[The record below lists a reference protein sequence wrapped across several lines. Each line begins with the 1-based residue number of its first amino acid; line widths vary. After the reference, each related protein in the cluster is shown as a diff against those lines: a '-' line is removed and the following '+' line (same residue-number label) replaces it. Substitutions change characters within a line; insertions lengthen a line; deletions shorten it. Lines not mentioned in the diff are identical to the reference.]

1 MASGGCCPP
10 RARSAAD
17 AVLVASGTSCRQQI
31 ADFTGVRALHAAE
44 LVQNLLDLHE
54 PRPVISVLA
63 LALAVLISCFS
74 RLNVGVLS
82 VAHGVDR
89 RRVHRRRAGVNA
101 VMAGFPSQ
109 LFLTLAG
116 VTLLFAMA
124 QSNGTLSQLTHH
136 AVRVCRG
143 NAGTIPIM
151 FFVLG
156 AAISSM
162 GPGNIATAAL
172 LTPIAMATA
181 SRAGIPLF
189 LMAIMVGNGA
199 NAGAPVAVRA
209 HRHHRQQHHGEE
221 SDAGPRGAGVTS
233 TTSPRTR
240 VMAFGGY
247 ALFGGLK
254 LFAADREDRRTSIP
268 EAEQRRSPRGSGSR
282 SASSARCSSACSRF
296 GAHVGLAAFVAAV
309 LLVAAG
315 AADDGEAIKL
325 MPWRVIV
332 MVCGVTV
339 LIALVERFQGL
350 DLMVSLVARLS
361 TTDTVTGVVALL
373 TGLVSVYS
381 STSGV
386 VLPAF
391 LPLVPGPGRAAAGR
405 ERGGHCDVDE
415 HRRAPRG
422 RVAALDHWRAV
433 HRQRRRR
440 RHAQVVQSAAGV
452 GTVDGGRRRGALLCA
467 VLARLSFPVVRRIEA
482 GLSRRCTMVALCSTM
497 V

>member
-1 MASGGCCPP
+1 MN
-10 RARSAAD
+10 
-17 AVLVASGTSCRQQI
+17 L
-31 ADFTGVRALHAAE
+31 AL
-44 LVQNLLDLHE
+44 
-54 PRPVISVLA
+54 ISVLA

-74 RLNVGVLS
+74 KLNVGVLS
-82 VAHGVDR
+82 VAMAWIVGVYIGG
-89 RRVHRRRAGVNA
+89 VPVNA
-101 VMAGFPSQ
+101 VMSGFPSQ

-136 AVRVCRG
+136 AVGVCRG
-143 NAGTIPIM
+143 NAGIIPIM

-172 LTPIAMATA
+172 LIPIAMATA
-181 SRAGIPLF
+181 ARAGIPLF

-199 NAGAPVAVRA
+199 NSGALSPFAPTGIIVNNIMLKNQMPGLEAQAYFYNLVAHA
-209 HRHHRQQHHGEE
+209 
-221 SDAGPRGAGVTS
+221 
-233 TTSPRTR
+233 
-240 VMAFGGY
+240 VMAFAGY
-247 ALFGGLK
+247 ALFGGVK
-254 LFAADREDRRTSIP
+254 LFAAHRQAVVVDPD
-268 EAEQRRSPRGSGSR
+268 
-282 SASSARCSSACSRF
+282 ASKAFTRPQWITLGVIAALLVSVLGF

-339 LIALVERFQGL
+339 LIALVERFQGI

-373 TGLVSVYS
+373 TGVVSVYS

-391 LPLVPGPGRAAAGR
+391 LPLVPGLAAQLPGASAVGIAMSMNI
-405 ERGGHCDVDE
+405 GGHLVDVS
-415 HRRAPRG
+415 PLSTIG
-422 RVAALDHWRAV
+422 ALCIASAGAGDTRKFFNQLLAWGLSMAV
-433 HRQRRRR
+433 
-440 RHAQVVQSAAGV
+440 V
-452 GTVDGGRRRGALLCA
+452 GALLCY
-467 VLARLSFPVVRRIEA
+467 VLF
-482 GLSRRCTMVALCSTM
+482 
-497 V
+497 

>member
-1 MASGGCCPP
+1 M
-10 RARSAAD
+10 
-17 AVLVASGTSCRQQI
+17 
-31 ADFTGVRALHAAE
+31 
-44 LVQNLLDLHE
+44 NLA
-54 PRPVISVLA
+54 VISVSA

-82 VAHGVDR
+82 VAMAWIVGVYL
-89 RRVHRRRAGVNA
+89 GGLPVNT

-156 AAISSM
+156 ALLSSM

-172 LTPIAMATA
+172 LAPIAMATA

-199 NAGAPVAVRA
+199 NSGALSPIAPTGIIVNGLMARNGLPGFALQSYSYNLLAHAFVAFA
-209 HRHHRQQHHGEE
+209 
-221 SDAGPRGAGVTS
+221 
-233 TTSPRTR
+233 
-240 VMAFGGY
+240 GY

-254 LFAADREDRRTSIP
+254 LFGAGPLTAGRASPSDVDGDVQNGPFERRHWITIAVIAALIVSVI
-268 EAEQRRSPRGSGSR
+268 A
-282 SASSARCSSACSRF
+282 ANV
-296 GAHVGLAAFVAAV
+296 HVGMGAFLGAV
-309 LLVAAG
+309 ILVLTG
-315 AADDGEAIKL
+315 SADDGEAVKR

-339 LIALVERFQGL
+339 LIALLEKAQGI
-350 DLMVSLVARLS
+350 DLLGS
-361 TTDTVTGVVALL
+361 VVAKFSTAGSVTTVVAFL
-373 TGLVSVYS
+373 TGAVSVYS

-391 LPLVPGPGRAAAGR
+391 LPMVPTLAQQVGGNAVAIAMSMNV
-405 ERGGHCDVDE
+405 GGHLVDVS
-415 HRRAPRG
+415 P
-422 RVAALDHWRAV
+422 L
-433 HRQRRRR
+433 
-440 RHAQVVQSAAGV
+440 S
-452 GTVDGGRRRGALLCA
+452 TIGALCLAATSGEESRRLFNQLLAWGLSMTVVGA
-467 VLARLSFPVVRRIEA
+467 VLCFLMFR
-482 GLSRRCTMVALCSTM
+482 
-497 V
+497 

>member
-1 MASGGCCPP
+1 MNLAIVSVC
-10 RARSAAD
+10 ALSA
-17 AVLVASGTSCRQQI
+17 
-31 ADFTGVRALHAAE
+31 
-44 LVQNLLDLHE
+44 
-54 PRPVISVLA
+54 
-63 LALAVLISCFS
+63 AVLISCVS

-82 VAHGVDR
+82 VAMAWIVGVYM
-89 RRVHRRRAGVNA
+89 GGLPVNA
-101 VMAGFPSQ
+101 VMGGFPSQ

-124 QSNGTLSQLTHH
+124 QANGTLSQLTHR

-151 FFVLG
+151 FFALG
-156 AAISSM
+156 AALSSM

-199 NAGAPVAVRA
+199 NSGALSPFAPTGIIVNSIMARNGLPGLETAAYLYNLAA
-209 HRHHRQQHHGEE
+209 H
-221 SDAGPRGAGVTS
+221 AAL
-233 TTSPRTR
+233 
-240 VMAFGGY
+240 AFGGY

-254 LFAADREDRRTSIP
+254 LFGADRTVDIVDPDGDKGFNRRQWITLGVIGALIVSVLV
-268 EAEQRRSPRGSGSR
+268 
-282 SASSARCSSACSRF
+282 F

-309 LLVAAG
+309 FLVAAG

-339 LIALVERFQGL
+339 LIALVERFEGI

-361 TTDTVTGVVALL
+361 TPQTVTLVVAVL
-373 TGLVSVYS
+373 TGIVSVYS

-391 LPLVPGPGRAAAGR
+391 LPLVPGLATQLPGADPVGIAMSMNI
-405 ERGGHCDVDE
+405 GGHLVDVS
-415 HRRAPRG
+415 P
-422 RVAALDHWRAV
+422 L
-433 HRQRRRR
+433 
-440 RHAQVVQSAAGV
+440 S
-452 GTVDGGRRRGALLCA
+452 TIGALCIASAGASDTRKLFNQL
-467 VLARLSFPVVRRIEA
+467 LAW
-482 GLSRRCTMVALCSTM
+482 GLSMALVGGLLCF
-497 V
+497 VLF